1 MFVVRAHTFILQA
14 RLAISLAWVA
24 GYTNIIALIV
34 CGYVVSHVTG
44 HASVLGRRYETNCLP
59 RASLQ
64 VNQGS
69 KLAIK
74 PFRSVWWCDMCFR

>member
-44 HASVLGRRYETNCLP
+44 HASVLGASVVNKLLAACQCPSEPRKQVCHKAVQHCRVHPNC
-59 RASLQ
+59 
-64 VNQGS
+64 
-69 KLAIK
+69 
-74 PFRSVWWCDMCFR
+74 

>member
-44 HASVLGRRYETNCLP
+44 HARVLG
-59 RASLQ
+59 AS
-64 VNQGS
+64 V
-69 KLAIK
+69 
-74 PFRSVWWCDMCFR
+74 